1 MTKSQFNNLL
11 ADSISSLKS
20 PSFTPNL
27 MAFIASL
34 VNYDCA
40 VILGLRTDKH
50 PIYLYDSIKN
60 NRELLFDRYLTSA
73 FQDDPFYKM
82 LTINEQ
88 QGVFSLK
95 DVAKRDMDYQTY
107 CNQFY
112 LQTGWKDE
120 LSILIKVEA
129 TRWVLIYLGCTHEDN
144 LFSPLNVKTLKSYFS
159 VIQSLCQQHWKQ
171 TEFLLAEPVFSPESY
186 SVKKRK
192 FIEDGLHSF
201 GKDLLSTREKQIARL
216 ILQGLDTKEIAKQLG
231 ITEGTVKNHRKRI
244 YAQLRVSSLSEL
256 FQIFL
261 NHIITH

>member
-1 MTKSQFNNLL
+1 MVESEFNNLL
-11 ADSISSLKS
+11 AESISSLKS
-20 PSFTPNL
+20 PSFTSKL
-27 MAFIASL
+27 IALLASI
-34 VNYDCA
+34 VSHDCS
-40 VILGLRTDKH
+40 VILGLRKGKH
-50 PIYLYDSIKN
+50 PIYLYDSIEN

-82 LTINEQ
+82 LTIDEQ

-95 DVAKRDMDYQTY
+95 DVVKRDMDYQTY

-120 LSILIKVEA
+120 VSILIKVESD
-129 TRWVLIYLGCTHEDN
+129 RWVVIYLGCTQTSN
-144 LFSPLNVKTLKSYFS
+144 SFSRSNVETLKSYFAI
-159 VIQSLCQQHWKQ
+159 IQSLCQQHWKQ

-186 SVKKRK
+186 SEKRRE
-192 FIEDGLHSF
+192 FIEDSLDSF
-201 GKDLLSTREKQIARL
+201 GRDLLSTREKQVVRL
-216 ILQGLDTKEIAKQLG
+216 ILQGLDTKEIAKQLN

-244 YAQLRVSSLSEL
+244 YAQLRVASLSEL

>member
-1 MTKSQFNNLL
+1 MPKSQFNNLL

-20 PSFTPNL
+20 TNFTPNL

-50 PIYLYDSIKN
+50 PIYLYDSIEN

-82 LTINEQ
+82 LTTDEQ

-129 TRWVLIYLGCTHEDN
+129 TRWVVIYLGCTHTSN
-144 LFSPLNVKTLKSYFS
+144 PF
-159 VIQSLCQQHWKQ
+159 
-171 TEFLLAEPVFSPESY
+171 
-186 SVKKRK
+186 
-192 FIEDGLHSF
+192 
-201 GKDLLSTREKQIARL
+201 
-216 ILQGLDTKEIAKQLG
+216 
-231 ITEGTVKNHRKRI
+231 
-244 YAQLRVSSLSEL
+244 SLSDIEM
-256 FQIFL
+256 L
-261 NHIITH
+261 NS